1 MQSTFKHIQTILSCA
16 QSEVSLGTRTSQ
28 IAISD
33 LSMRPL
39 EQMHPMEK
47 ERIYSIVQMML
58 NKKLDSCSRHRLTG
72 TPCSIEAHAL
82 ATEVDLEH

>member
-1 MQSTFKHIQTILSCA
+1 MESTFKHIQTIFSCA
-16 QSEVSLGTRTSQ
+16 QSEVSFGTRISQ

-47 ERIYSIVQMML
+47 EHIYSTVQMML
-58 NKKLDSCSRHRLTG
+58 NKKLASCSRHRLMC